1 MQQQMQPA
9 TIVMCTTDFQQGF
22 QTGLNGGLC
31 SGYRFKLELPVDE
44 ESIVTIIRNLC
55 EIAQEQ
61 SSPEQV
67 KHNKQST
74 MLQDEELARR
84 LIKMGWSEVALLR

>member
-1 MQQQMQPA
+1 
-9 TIVMCTTDFQQGF
+9 
-22 QTGLNGGLC
+22 
-31 SGYRFKLELPVDE
+31 LPVDE
-44 ESIVTIIRNLC
+44 ESIVAIIRNLC